1 MKSQKRYIHW
11 CNQELVQFE
20 VNNPVDTGR
29 KLNVQRLMYVQF
41 THYGEVTYYHLHDD
55 NDYYYH
61 YYHDLFLRNSW
72 LTRDIQPFLQSV
84 SLLEVLSLHKK
95 CSYSEFFWSVYSRIW
110 TEYSIRMQENTEQK
124 NSEYGHFLRS
134 VSPSQTS
141 DTLRTKF
148 VEPEFKAF

>member
-1 MKSQKRYIHW
+1 M
-11 CNQELVQFE
+11 VQFE
-20 VNNPVDTGR
+20 VNNPVDTGC

-41 THYGEVTYYHLHDD
+41 TCYGEFTYYHIHNDD
-55 NDYYYH
+55 DYFYSH
-61 YYHDLFLRNSW
+61 HLFLRNSW
-72 LTRDIQPFLQSV
+72 LTRDIQPFLQPV

-95 CSYSEFFWSVYSRIW
+95 CSYSEFFWSVFSRIW
-110 TEYSIRMQENTEQK
+110 TEYSIRMQENMEEK
-124 NSEYGHFLRS
+124 NSEYGNFIRS

>member
-20 VNNPVDTGR
+20 VNNPVDTGS

-61 YYHDLFLRNSW
+61 YYHDLFLRNS
-72 LTRDIQPFLQSV
+72 
-84 SLLEVLSLHKK
+84 
-95 CSYSEFFWSVYSRIW
+95 
-110 TEYSIRMQENTEQK
+110 
-124 NSEYGHFLRS
+124 
-134 VSPSQTS
+134 
-141 DTLRTKF
+141 
-148 VEPEFKAF
+148 